1 MEILSSSLYKH
12 RHILFPTGFSTNKTT
27 WLPVGDN
34 YKTNNVKL
42 QKSAP
47 FSHLK
52 IFKKLT
58 RLRRTKT
65 FTDGTLNLV
74 AVDDD
79 VLAYVRQL
87 SGEDTYVILL
97 NFSSNNK
104 VVDLTKVFPDLSAQ
118 LEIITSSLRNPAF
131 YLAG

>member
-1 MEILSSSLYKH
+1 MQI
-12 RHILFPTGFSTNKTT
+12 INVGFSTNKTT
-27 WLPVGDN
+27 WLPVAED

-42 QKSAP
+42 QKSSP

-58 RLRRTKT
+58 KVRRTKT
-65 FTDGTLNLV
+65 FTDGELNVV
-74 AVDDD
+74 AIDDD
-79 VLAYVRQL
+79 VLVYERKL

-104 VVDLTKVFPDLSAQ
+104 VVDLTKVFPDLSTK
-118 LEIITSSLRNPAF
+118 LEIITSSLRTPAL